1 MPKHLSVI
9 PNNTHRTLCFLCLQL
24 EGLLSLKLTSQR
36 NKSWGEQIAGSLWP
50 HAFAF
55 FYHWNNRGRD
65 YSSCRGNWGSSLGKT
80 GFLLHHE
87 DRNIWKQ
94 TRSTGDSIVLPCPEL
109 RADEDSSSAIS
120 RTGSDSSR
128 AKGWVIP
135 QGQDSWH
142 PGSWLAVTVEWS
154 Y

>member
-1 MPKHLSVI
+1 MSTTWRAAQFKVAIPKKQVMGWADC
-9 PNNTHRTLCFLCLQL
+9 N
-24 EGLLSLKLTSQR
+24 G
-36 NKSWGEQIAGSLWP
+36 GSLLP

-55 FYHWNNRGRD
+55 FHHWNNRGRD

-94 TRSTGDSIVLPCPEL
+94 MWSTGDSIVLPCPEL
-109 RADEDSSSAIS
+109 RADEDASSAIS

-128 AKGWVIP
+128 GKGWVTP

-142 PGSWLAVTVEWS
+142 PGSWSRVELLVTVRRSSALVMAAWRVT
-154 Y
+154 